1 MLTIVELRPL
11 PTGDGRL
18 PGDATEK
25 EQVNIFFAKKKRNS
39 IRLNLTW
46 VCFYHI
52 V

>member
-25 EQVNIFFAKKKRNS
+25 ERVNIFFAKKKKE
-39 IRLNLTW
+39 T
-46 VCFYHI
+46 VF